1 MIRNFDRNI
10 NDLLKNGFTNID
22 NFFQKDQIN
31 IISNEI
37 QRVFLKDRNNKE
49 VNEHKK
55 NINTSKKIYAKRGCV
70 TTSNHFTGPV
80 LGKSKIID
88 KFFIKLF
95 DNPEFKSLSEKIV
108 GKNFKIYTLHLREL
122 NNSSK
127 YLGLHQ
133 DAYYQASF
141 QIPLNDISKDDSGT
155 CFVSGSHLSKFP
167 LLNQLL
173 SIAEKVSHRFFI
185 FFTKKY
191 QCKVGDFG
199 IFFNKTFHGNTIKKK
214 SKNVSSSI
222 LIALNAEGGYNHP
235 PLELPKLNDYK
246 EDFKISI
253 GENLYKR
260 MFSTEDLIEIDN
272 NYFTHLKNIPANPK
286 ISKIAPNS
294 SNDNMCTISEIK
306 SNDKKHL
313 LDKVIFDDH
322 HISLNV
328 KLATFYIK
336 SILKVKDFTKKI
348 FY

>member
-1 MIRNFDRNI
+1 
-10 NDLLKNGFTNID
+10 
-22 NFFQKDQIN
+22 
-31 IISNEI
+31 
-37 QRVFLKDRNNKE
+37 
-49 VNEHKK
+49 
-55 NINTSKKIYAKRGCV
+55 
-70 TTSNHFTGPV
+70 
-80 LGKSKIID
+80 
-88 KFFIKLF
+88 
-95 DNPEFKSLSEKIV
+95 
-108 GKNFKIYTLHLREL
+108 
-122 NNSSK
+122 
-127 YLGLHQ
+127 
-133 DAYYQASF
+133 
-141 QIPLNDISKDDSGT
+141 
-155 CFVSGSHLSKFP
+155 
-167 LLNQLL
+167 
-173 SIAEKVSHRFFI
+173 
-185 FFTKKY
+185 
-191 QCKVGDFG
+191 
-199 IFFNKTFHGNTIKKK
+199 
-214 SKNVSSSI
+214 SSI

-260 MFSTEDLIEIDN
+260 MFSTEDLIAIDN